1 MKNLLTILFCILIG
15 MVHFQ
20 SNAQSIPNSSFEDW
34 TSPLNPDNWNTYA
47 MIPLLSNF
55 DKLVTKDNSKSHSGS
70 ASIKITTDSIYSNIG
85 GTLNL
90 DTLCGVLN
98 LGNIDFMPVVNMPLP
113 SSLSFSS
120 KPDSLVFYYQY
131 LPVGIDTFDMIA
143 ILLDAAGTVAEIR
156 KTFTQTTST
165 WTRYSEP
172 FNYTGTPIQLILIFE
187 NESRFPKIQSTFW
200 LDDIEFIYKNPSTV
214 KEFNENA
221 SDFMIYPNPSTKGEV
236 FVKFKSDHNKNQI
249 SVFNAM
255 GQQVNTENSLLQ
267 QEDKMYTYKI
277 TAPSAMS
284 NGQYFIKVN
293 KGGSYSQTFQWNMG
307 N

>member
-1 MKNLLTILFCILIG
+1 MKKFLSILFLILIG

-20 SNAQSIPNSSFEDW
+20 SNAQSIPNTSFENW
-34 TSPLNPDNWNTYA
+34 SSPLNPDDWNTYA

-55 DKLVTKDNSKSHSGS
+55 DKLVTKDITKSHSGS

-85 GTLNL
+85 GTLHL

-98 LGNIDFMPVVNMPLP
+98 LGDIDFMPVLNMPLP
-113 SSLSFSS
+113 SSLPFSS

-131 LPVGIDTFDMIA
+131 LPVGIDTLQMQA
-143 ILLDAAGTVAEIR
+143 ILLDAAGAVAEL
-156 KTFTQTTST
+156 KKNFTQTAST

-187 NESRFPKIQSTFW
+187 NVGRFPKIQSTFW
-200 LDDIEFIYKNPSTV
+200 LDDIEFIYKNPSTI

-221 SDFMIYPNPSTKGEV
+221 SDFMVYPNPSTKGEV
-236 FVKFKSDHNKNQI
+236 FVKFKSDQNNNQI

-284 NGQYFIKVN
+284 NGRYFIKVS
-293 KGGSYSQTFQWNMG
+293 KGGSYSQTFQWNIG